1 MQICNVCSESTSK
14 YKCPACRVRYCSLQ
28 CYKTHKETCLPVKP
42 APTVPEA
49 RDASLTEPWGV
60 EDLLH
65 EEDIIDKVALHRLQM
80 LGHSKELRDLL
91 RNPHL
96 RQLLKSVDSSV
107 DKQQAMKAA
116 MQEPL
121 FAEFSD
127 QCLKI
132 VENEE
137 KSAVL

>member
-1 MQICNVCSESTSK
+1 MSEEQEVSNLFFIFYT
-14 YKCPACRVRYCSLQ
+14 
-28 CYKTHKETCLPVKP
+28 
-42 APTVPEA
+42 
-49 RDASLTEPWGV
+49 
-60 EDLLH
+60 
-65 EEDIIDKVALHRLQM
+65 
-80 LGHSKELRDLL
+80 GHSKELRDLL

-96 RQLLKSVDSSV
+96 RQLLKSVDSGV

-121 FAEFSD
+121 FAEFAD

-137 KSAVL
+137 KSAVS